1 MHVNVPILKKL
12 TVKIDAF
19 LLNFEAPSGD
29 SGAKQPAWPGQ
40 GSSSMSQAQ
49 DVNALPKLLATGT

>member
-12 TVKIDAF
+12 TVKIGAF
-19 LLNFEAPSGD
+19 FLNFEAP